1 MDPTENATSADETF
15 ATLADE
21 IVDSHFEFHPS
32 MAARQGLHEYD
43 GRVTDYSQDALAS
56 RIREVRDQLR
66 RLAEIDVAALPED
79 AAHDHALAGAGLK
92 AELWRHEDFRGHAR
106 NPLNYQMPLDVSTYV
121 KRNYAP
127 LPQRLG
133 ALTRHLEAIPTVLQ
147 TAQANL
153 DESLPRPP
161 LEMAIRMFGG
171 TAQYLSEQLDGIIQ
185 IAADAAGQPD
195 VAGALPSNFE
205 QARGAAVAAV
215 QDYVRFLEGRL
226 PQATDDFAIGADSY
240 AKMLAS
246 GEMVDLSV
254 EEVLTVGRRNLA
266 ENQAKLKELAEQIA
280 PGQGPAGAIALI
292 SAEHPTVDSLIPDA
306 ANMLEKIRSYIIA
319 EDLITVPSEV
329 RCKVA
334 PTPPYMR
341 WGFAF
346 MDSPGAFEQQAD
358 EAFYYVTPVEAD
370 WTPDQQEAWLRR
382 FDYFTLQDVSIH
394 EAYPGH
400 YVHFLHRKAVTSR
413 VRKAFGSYAFIEGWA
428 HYCEQMVIE
437 HGYGGDDNVK
447 MRVAQLGEALLRNC
461 RYIVSILMHTQGMS
475 LKDGTQFIMDN
486 AYYEEL
492 PAYREAL
499 RGTFDPGYLNYCL
512 GKLMLLKLRD
522 DYTAEQAQHGTAFAP
537 RPFHDAVL
545 SYGSPPIP
553 LLRRRLLRDGAGS
566 IL

>member
-1 MDPTENATSADETF
+1 MDPTELQTSATEAF

-21 IVDSHFEFHPS
+21 IVDSHFEFAPN

-43 GRVTDYSQDALAS
+43 GRVTDFSRDALDR
-56 RIREVRDQLR
+56 RIREVHEQVR
-66 RLAEIDVAALPED
+66 RLGEIDAAALPED
-79 AAHDHALAGAGLK
+79 AAHDHALALAGLQ

-106 NPLNYQMPLDVSTYV
+106 NPLSYQMPIDVSTYV

-127 LPQRLG
+127 LPQRLA
-133 ALTRHLEAIPTVLQ
+133 ALTRHLEAIPGVLAA
-147 TAQANL
+147 AQANL
-153 DESLPRPP
+153 DDALPRPP

-185 IAADAAGQPD
+185 TAAEASGDGD
-195 VAGALPSNFE
+195 VAGALPSNFAE
-205 QARGAAVAAV
+205 ARSAAVAAV
-215 QDYVRFLEGRL
+215 RGYVEFLEGRL
-226 PQATDDFAIGADSY
+226 PQASEDFAIGAASY

-246 GEMVDLSV
+246 GEMVDLPV
-254 EEVLTVGRRNLA
+254 EQVLDVGRRNLA
-266 ENQAKLKELAEQIA
+266 ENQEKLKALAEQLT
-280 PGQGPAGAIALI
+280 PGQGPAAAMALI
-292 SAEHPTVDSLIPDA
+292 SAEHPTADSLISDTA
-306 ANMLEKIRSYIIA
+306 DMLEKIRGYIIA

-329 RCKVA
+329 RCQVA

-346 MDSPGAFEQQAD
+346 MDSPGAFEEQAT
-358 EAFYYVTPVEAD
+358 EAFYYVTPVEPD
-370 WTPDQQEAWLRR
+370 WTPEQQEAWLRR
-382 FDYFTLQDVSIH
+382 FDYYTLQDVSVH

-400 YVHFLHRKAVTSR
+400 YVHFLHRRAVTSR

-437 HGYGGDDNVK
+437 HGYGGEDNLK

-475 LKDGTQFIMDN
+475 LKEATQFIQDN

-492 PAYREAL
+492 PAHREAL

-512 GKLMLLKLRD
+512 GKLMLLKLRA
-522 DYTAEQAQHGTAFAP
+522 DYTAEQESHSDTFAP

-545 SYGSPPIP
+545 RYGSPPVP
-553 LLRRRLLRDGAGS
+553 LLRRRLLRNGAAG

>member
-1 MDPTENATSADETF
+1 MQTSTAETF

-21 IVDSHFEFHPS
+21 IVDSHFEFSPNL
-32 MAARQGLHEYD
+32 AARQGLHEYD
-43 GRVTDYSQDALAS
+43 GRVTDFSRDALDR
-56 RIREVRDQLR
+56 RIREVHEQVR
-66 RLAEIDVAALPED
+66 RLGDIDAAHLPED
-79 AAHDHALAGAGLK
+79 AAHDHALAQARLQ
-92 AELWRHEDFRGHAR
+92 AELWQHEDFRAHAR
-106 NPLNYQMPLDVSTYV
+106 NPLSYQMPIDVSTYV

-133 ALTRHLEAIPTVLQ
+133 ALTRHLEAIPGVLQ
-147 TAQANL
+147 AAQANL
-153 DESLPRPP
+153 DDALPRPP
-161 LEMAIRMFGG
+161 LEMAIRMFSG
-171 TAQYLSEQLDGIIQ
+171 TATYLSEQLDGIIR
-185 IAADAAGQPD
+185 AAATDAGHEDAE
-195 VAGALPSNFE
+195 GALPSNFE
-205 QARGAAVAAV
+205 DARGAAVAAV
-215 QDYVRFLEGRL
+215 RGYVQFLEGRL
-226 PQATDDFAIGADSY
+226 PQASEDFAIGADSY
-240 AKMLAS
+240 TKMLAT
-246 GEMVDLSV
+246 GEMVDLPV
-254 EEVLTVGRRNLA
+254 AQVLEVGRRNLA
-266 ENQAKLKELAEQIA
+266 ENQEKLRALAEQLT
-280 PGQGPAGAIALI
+280 PGQGPAAAMALI
-292 SAEHPTVDSLIPDA
+292 SAEHPTAESLIPDT
-306 ANMLEKIRSYIIA
+306 ANMLEKIRGYIIA

-346 MDSPGAFEQQAD
+346 MDSPGAFEQQAT
-358 EAFYYVTPVEAD
+358 EAFYYVTPVEDD
-370 WTPDQQEAWLRR
+370 WTPEQQEAWLRR
-382 FDYFTLQDVSIH
+382 FDYYTLQDVSVH

-437 HGYGGDDNVK
+437 HGYGGDDNTK

-475 LKDGTQFIMDN
+475 LKDATQFIQDN

-512 GKLMLLKLRD
+512 GKLMLLKLRA
-522 DYTAEQAQHGTAFAP
+522 DYTAEQEAHGGSFVP

-545 SYGSPPIP
+545 SYGSPPVP
-553 LLRRRLLRDGAGS
+553 LLRRRLLHNEAQG